1 LLKGDFAQWHTVAE
15 YWTGLSILNYKLSL
29 WKNTTPHDLD
39 PVQFYKHYIKAFK
52 SYFDNPLL
60 FQMQDLNLKII
71 CWKLIENDTSMPN
84 EFLRQKDIDFQAS
97 LSNIHNK
104 INRPYAR
111 RLSWQI

>member
-1 LLKGDFAQWHTVAE
+1 MHNGIPSQ
-15 YWTGLSILNYKLSL
+15 SIGPDYLYLIINHHFG
-29 WKNTTPHDLD
+29 KNSTPHDLD
-39 PVQFYKHYIKAFK
+39 PVQFYKDYIKAFK